1 MKIHID
7 KVRVTP
13 SNMKFAFCVYGEPTD
28 EVAAWAAHWG
38 FRQEKSGPFTN
49 LLVPVGYDITQCF
62 ETPEPHEYLDGFSP
76 NLNKHLHLGH
86 FCNLILAKALMGL
99 KCANKTVAI
108 LGDTLDGEVDKED
121 ALVAFK
127 KWCGTFDYKVDK
139 TLYASQVVL
148 SEEQEDKMLIPGEG
162 KYKGTL
168 CFYTGEQKVV
178 GKKADGKTTYFY
190 QDIALAHTLE
200 KPYAVITG
208 TEQKEHFEMVQK
220 LCPWMDHIGM
230 GLVKND
236 GKKMSSRE
244 GNVIMMQEIIDELQE
259 QFDNIHLTYNA
270 VAGQLL
276 NYSPAS
282 EKNIVKSQ
290 LTDPKHSPGVY
301 LSYAMARLISAGC
314 KLNIE
319 SRLQSIPLQYAWL
332 KAKSKI
338 DPSILLK
345 ALMDHAK
352 SVHSL
357 YEQHPIKG
365 NFENRLMFE
374 GLLADLAFGMTELGM
389 FIVTNVPE
397 RID

>member
-1 MKIHID
+1 ME
-7 KVRVTP
+7 
-13 SNMKFAFCVYGEPTD
+13 FAFCVYGEPTP

-38 FRQEKSGPFTN
+38 FREQKSGPFTN

-62 ETPEPHEYLDGFSP
+62 ETPEPYEYLDGFSP

-86 FCNLILAKALMGL
+86 FCNLVLANALMKLGVA
-99 KCANKTVAI
+99 KQTVAI
-108 LGDTLDGEVDKED
+108 LGDTLEGEVSKED
-121 ALVAFK
+121 ALAAFK
-127 KWCGTFDYKVDK
+127 MWCGTFSYDVDK
-139 TLYASQVVL
+139 TLLASEVKL
-148 SEEQEDKMLIPGEG
+148 SQEQEDEMLVPGEG
-162 KYKGTL
+162 KYEGTL
-168 CFYTGEQKVV
+168 CFDTGEQKVV
-178 GKKADGKTTYFY
+178 GKKADGSTTYFY
-190 QDIALAHTLE
+190 QDIALAYELN

-244 GNVIMMQEIIDELQE
+244 GNVIMMADIVSELNN
-259 QFDNIHLTYNA
+259 QFENMGLTYNA

-282 EKNIVKSQ
+282 EKNIVKSK

-301 LSYAMARLISAGC
+301 LSYAMARLHSAGC
-314 KLNIE
+314 KSE
-319 SRLQSIPLQYAWL
+319 AQDRFQSIPLQYAWV
-332 KAKSKI
+332 KAQEKR

-352 SVHSL
+352 SIHSL

-374 GLLADLAFGMTELGM
+374 GLLNDLKFGMSQLGL
-389 FIVTNVPE
+389 FPVYKVPE
-397 RID
+397 RKEDERKAEESA